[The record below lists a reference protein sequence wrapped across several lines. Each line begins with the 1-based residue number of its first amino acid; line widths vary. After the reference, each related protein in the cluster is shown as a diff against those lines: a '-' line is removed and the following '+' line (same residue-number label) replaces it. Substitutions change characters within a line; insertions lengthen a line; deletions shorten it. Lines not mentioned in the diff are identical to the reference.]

1 LLDRAV
7 VGIAQWLPRPGDAA
21 GNLAAAL
28 ELVAELGR
36 RRCDLI
42 VLPELWPSG
51 YSPKTLAGDVA
62 ASAEP
67 VDGPRTAAL
76 AGAAAAAGAWLAAG
90 SAPERDGSD
99 VYNTALLFGRDGELR
114 AVHRKAH
121 LYAPL
126 GEDEVFAAGQ
136 HLTVCPTEDFGPLGL
151 PVCFDGDFPETARA
165 LRLAGA
171 RVVVQASAYE
181 VEAESWWDRL
191 YPARALENGQWW
203 LMSNQCGRTPS
214 GVLLGGSQIISP
226 LGRVVSRAVKAHEL
240 AGPAGPALLV
250 AEIALAGELAEA
262 DRLNSALWENR
273 REELYTRA
281 GAAAS
286 AHDKPG
292 PPEDGLGPGRP
303 EPAGT
308 GRDI

>member
-1 LLDRAV
+1 MTEVVRPLLDRAV
-7 VGIAQWLPRPGDAA
+7 VGIAQWLPRPGDAE
-21 GNLAAAL
+21 GNLAVAL
-28 ELVAELGR
+28 ELVAELAR

-42 VLPELWPSG
+42 LLPELWPSG

-67 VDGPRTAAL
+67 LDGPRTAAL
-76 AGAAAAAGAWLAAG
+76 AAAAAAAGAWLAAG
-90 SAPERDGSD
+90 SVPERDGAD
-99 VYNTALLFGRDGELR
+99 VYNTALLFGRDGQLR
-114 AVHRKAH
+114 AAHRKAH

-126 GEDEVFAAGQ
+126 GEDLVFAAGQ
-136 HLTVCPTEDFGPLGL
+136 RLTVCPTEDFGVVGL

-203 LMSNQCGRTPS
+203 VMSNQCGRTPS
-214 GVLLGGSQIISP
+214 GALLGGSQIISP
-226 LGRVVSRAVKAHEL
+226 LGRVVGRAVKVHEL
-240 AGPAGPALLV
+240 VGPPLPELLV
-250 AEIALAGELAEA
+250 TEIAIREGLVEA

-273 REELYTRA
+273 REELYSRA
-281 GAAAS
+281 DACAL
-286 AHDKPG
+286 AHDPPG
-292 PPEDGLGPGRP
+292 PP
-303 EPAGT
+303 
-308 GRDI
+308 

>member
-1 LLDRAV
+1 MRLLLDRAV

-28 ELVAELGR
+28 ALIAELGGR
-36 RRCDLI
+36 GCDLI

-67 VDGPRTAAL
+67 LDGPRTSAL
-76 AGAAAAAGAWLAAG
+76 ARAAAAAGAWLAAG
-90 SAPERDGSD
+90 SVPERDGAD

-114 AVHRKAH
+114 GVHRKAH

-126 GEDEVFAAGQ
+126 GEDLIFAAGPR
-136 HLTVCPTEDFGPLGL
+136 LTVCPTEDFGAVGL

-181 VEAESWWDRL
+181 VEAESWWDAL

-203 LMSNQCGRTPS
+203 VMSNQCGQTPS
-214 GVLLGGSQIISP
+214 GTLLGGSQVISP
-226 LGRVVSRAVKAHEL
+226 LGRVVSRAAKAREL
-240 AGPAGPALLV
+240 TETKFPVGPALLV
-250 AEIALAGELAEA
+250 TEIALRAELAEA
-262 DRLNSALWENR
+262 DRLNAALWENR
-273 REELYTRA
+273 REELYARA
-281 GAAAS
+281 EAWA
-286 AHDKPG
+286 PG
-292 PPEDGLGPGRP
+292 
-303 EPAGT
+303 
-308 GRDI
+308 

>member
-1 LLDRAV
+1 MPLLDRAV
-7 VGIAQWLPRPGDAA
+7 IGIAQWLPRPGDPA
-21 GNLAAAL
+21 GNLATAL

-42 VLPELWPSG
+42 LLPELWPSG

-67 VDGPRTAAL
+67 LDGQRTAAL
-76 AGAAAAAGAWLAAG
+76 AAGAAAAGAWLAAG
-90 SAPERDGSD
+90 SVPERDGAD

-126 GEDEVFAAGQ
+126 GEDEVFSAGQ
-136 HLTVCPTEDFGPLGL
+136 RLTVCPTEDFGMLGL

-181 VEAESWWDRL
+181 VEAESWWDGL

-203 LMSNQCGRTPS
+203 VMSNQCGKTPS
-214 GVLLGGSQIISP
+214 GTLLGGSQIISP
-226 LGRVVSRAVKAHEL
+226 SGRVVIRAVKAHEL
-240 AGPAGPALLV
+240 TGPAEPALLV
-250 AEIALAGELAEA
+250 AGIALRDELAEA
-262 DRLNSALWENR
+262 DRMNSALWECR
-273 REELYTRA
+273 REELYSRA
-281 GAAAS
+281 DAWAP
-286 AHDKPG
+286 AHDPQNQ
-292 PPEDGLGPGRP
+292 P
-303 EPAGT
+303 
-308 GRDI
+308 

>member
-42 VLPELWPSG
+42 LLPELWPSG

-62 ASAEP
+62 TSAEP
-67 VDGPRTAAL
+67 LDGPRTAAL
-76 AGAAAAAGAWLAAG
+76 AAAAAAAGAWLAAG
-90 SAPERDGSD
+90 SVPERDGAD
-99 VYNTALLFGRDGELR
+99 VYNTAQLFGRDGELR

-126 GEDEVFAAGQ
+126 GEDEVFSAGRR
-136 HLTVCPTEDFGPLGL
+136 LTVCPTEDFGTVGL

-181 VEAESWWDRL
+181 LEAESWWDGL

-203 LMSNQCGRTPS
+203 VMSNQCGTTPS
-214 GVLLGGSQIISP
+214 GTLLGGSQVISP
-226 LGRVVSRAVKAHEL
+226 LGRIVSRAAKVHEA
-240 AGPAGPALLV
+240 AGPAGRELLV
-250 AEIALAGELAEA
+250 TDIALRGELAEA
-262 DRLNSALWENR
+262 DRVNSALWQNR
-273 REELYTRA
+273 REELYIRA
-281 GAAAS
+281 DAWAP
-286 AHDKPG
+286 AHDSP
-292 PPEDGLGPGRP
+292 DRH
-303 EPAGT
+303 
-308 GRDI
+308 

>member
-1 LLDRAV
+1 MLDQAV
-7 VGIAQWLPRPGDAA
+7 VGIAQWLPRPGDTA

-28 ELVAELGR
+28 ELVTELGR

-51 YSPKTLAGDVA
+51 YSPNTLAEDVA

-67 VDGPRTAAL
+67 LDGPRTAAL
-76 AGAAAAAGAWLAAG
+76 AAVAAAAGAWLAAG
-90 SAPERDGSD
+90 SVPERDGAD

-126 GEDEVFAAGQ
+126 GEDLIFAAGQ
-136 HLTVCPTEDFGPLGL
+136 RLTVCPTEDFGVLGL

-181 VEAESWWDRL
+181 VEAEAWWDRL

-203 LMSNQCGRTPS
+203 VMSNQCGRTPS
-214 GVLLGGSQIISP
+214 GALLGGSQIISP
-226 LGRVVSRAVKAHEL
+226 LGVVVSRAVKIHEL
-240 AGPAGPALLV
+240 AGPPGPALLV
-250 AEIALAGELAEA
+250 ATIALRGELAEA
-262 DRLNSALWENR
+262 DRLNSALWAGR
-273 REELYTRA
+273 REELYSRA
-281 GAAAS
+281 DARAP
-286 AHDKPG
+286 AHDAPG
-292 PPEDGLGPGRP
+292 TP
-303 EPAGT
+303 
-308 GRDI
+308 

>member
-1 LLDRAV
+1 MLDRAV
-7 VGIAQWLPRPGDAA
+7 IGVAQWLPRPGDPA
-21 GNLAAAL
+21 GNLATAL
-28 ELVAELGR
+28 ALVAQLGQ

-42 VLPELWPSG
+42 LLPELWPSG
-51 YSPKTLAGDVA
+51 YSPKTLATDVA

-76 AGAAAAAGAWLAAG
+76 AAAAADAGAWLAAG
-90 SAPERDGSD
+90 SMPERDGAD
-99 VYNTALLFGRDGELR
+99 VYNTALLFARDGELR

-126 GEDEVFAAGQ
+126 GEDLVFTAGQ
-136 HLTVCPTEDFGPLGL
+136 RLTACPTGDFGVVGL

-181 VEAESWWDRL
+181 VEAETWWDGL

-203 LMSNQCGRTPS
+203 VMSNQCGRTPS
-214 GVLLGGSQIISP
+214 GLLLGGSQIISP
-226 LGRVVSRAVKAHEL
+226 LGGIVGRAAKVHELTSRA
-240 AGPAGPALLV
+240 GPELLV
-250 AEIALAGELAEA
+250 AEIALAEELAEA

-273 REELYTRA
+273 REELYIR
-281 GAAAS
+281 
-286 AHDKPG
+286 
-292 PPEDGLGPGRP
+292 
-303 EPAGT
+303 
-308 GRDI
+308 

>member
-7 VGIAQWLPRPGDAA
+7 VGIAQWLPRPGDTA
-21 GNLAAAL
+21 GNLTAAL
-28 ELVAELGR
+28 ELVTELGGH
-36 RRCDLI
+36 RCDLI
-42 VLPELWPSG
+42 LLPELWPSG
-51 YSPKTLAGDVA
+51 YSPKTLADDVA

-67 VDGPRTAAL
+67 LDGPRTAAL
-76 AGAAAAAGAWLAAG
+76 ARAARAAGAWLAAG
-90 SAPERDGSD
+90 SVPESDGAD
-99 VYNTALLFGRDGELR
+99 FYNTAMLFGRDGELR

-126 GEDEVFAAGQ
+126 GEDRIFAAGQ
-136 HLTVCPTEDFGPLGL
+136 RLTVCPTEDFGVLGL

-171 RVVVQASAYE
+171 RVVVQSSAYE
-181 VEAESWWDRL
+181 LEAESWWDTL

-214 GVLLGGSQIISP
+214 GALLGGSQLISP
-226 LGRVVSRAVKAHEL
+226 LGGVVSRAAKVHEL
-240 AGPAGPALLV
+240 AGEDERTLLV
-250 AEIALAGELAEA
+250 AEIALREELAEA

-281 GAAAS
+281 DAWAPAPDS
-286 AHDKPG
+286 PG
-292 PPEDGLGPGRP
+292 PP
-303 EPAGT
+303 
-308 GRDI
+308 

>member
-1 LLDRAV
+1 MLDRAV
-7 VGIAQWLPRPGDAA
+7 VGIAQWLPRPGDTA

-51 YSPKTLAGDVA
+51 YSPKTLAEDVA

-76 AGAAAAAGAWLAAG
+76 AAAAAAAGAWLAAG
-90 SAPERDGSD
+90 SVPERDGAD
-99 VYNTALLFGRDGELR
+99 VYNTALLFGRDGDLR

-126 GEDEVFAAGQ
+126 GEDLIFAAGQ
-136 HLTVCPTEDFGPLGL
+136 RLTVCPTGDFGVLGL

-181 VEAESWWDRL
+181 VEAEAWWDRL

-203 LMSNQCGRTPS
+203 VMSNQCGHTPS
-214 GVLLGGSQIISP
+214 GTLLGGSQVISP
-226 LGRVVSRAVKAHEL
+226 LGAVVSRAVKVHEL
-240 AGPAGPALLV
+240 TGPPGPALLV
-250 AEIALAGELAEA
+250 ATIALRKELAEA
-262 DRLNSALWENR
+262 DRLNSALWTGR
-273 REELYTRA
+273 REELYSRA
-281 GAAAS
+281 DARAS
-286 AHDKPG
+286 AHDPPG
-292 PPEDGLGPGRP
+292 TP
-303 EPAGT
+303 
-308 GRDI
+308 

>member
-1 LLDRAV
+1 
-7 VGIAQWLPRPGDAA
+7 
-21 GNLAAAL
+21 
-28 ELVAELGR
+28 
-36 RRCDLI
+36 
-42 VLPELWPSG
+42 
-51 YSPKTLAGDVA
+51 VA

-76 AGAAAAAGAWLAAG
+76 AGAATAAGAWLAAG
-90 SAPERDGSD
+90 SVPERDGAD
-99 VYNTALLFGRDGELR
+99 VYNTALLFGRDGGLR

-136 HLTVCPTEDFGPLGL
+136 HLTICPTEDFGLLGL

-203 LMSNQCGRTPS
+203 LMSNQCGQTPS

-240 AGPAGPALLV
+240 AGQAGPVLLV

-281 GAAAS
+281 YAAAS

>member
-1 LLDRAV
+1 VRLLLDRAV

-28 ELVAELGR
+28 ALIAELGGR
-36 RRCDLI
+36 GCDLI

-67 VDGPRTAAL
+67 LDGPRTAAL
-76 AGAAAAAGAWLAAG
+76 ARAAAAAGAWLAAG
-90 SAPERDGSD
+90 SVPERDAAD

-114 AVHRKAH
+114 GVHRKAH

-126 GEDEVFAAGQ
+126 GEDLIFAAGPR
-136 HLTVCPTEDFGPLGL
+136 LTVCPTEDFGAVGL

-181 VEAESWWDRL
+181 VEAESWWDAL

-203 LMSNQCGRTPS
+203 VMSNQCGRTPS
-214 GVLLGGSQIISP
+214 GTLLGGSQVISP
-226 LGRVVSRAVKAHEL
+226 LGRVVSRAAKAREL
-240 AGPAGPALLV
+240 TETKFPVGPALLV
-250 AEIALAGELAEA
+250 TEIALRAELAEA
-262 DRLNSALWENR
+262 DRLNAALWENR
-273 REELYTRA
+273 REELYARA
-281 GAAAS
+281 EAWA
-286 AHDKPG
+286 PG
-292 PPEDGLGPGRP
+292 
-303 EPAGT
+303 
-308 GRDI
+308 

>member
-21 GNLAAAL
+21 GNLATAL

-42 VLPELWPSG
+42 LLPELWPSG
-51 YSPKTLAGDVA
+51 YSPKTLAEDVA
-62 ASAEP
+62 TSAEP
-67 VDGPRTAAL
+67 VDGRRTAAL
-76 AGAAAAAGAWLAAG
+76 AAAAAAAGAWLAAG
-90 SAPERDGSD
+90 SVPERDGAD

-114 AVHRKAH
+114 AMHRKAH

-126 GEDEVFAAGQ
+126 GEDQVFSAGQ
-136 HLTVCPTEDFGPLGL
+136 HLTVCPTEDLGVLGL

-181 VEAESWWDRL
+181 LEAESWWDGL

-203 LMSNQCGRTPS
+203 VMSNQCGTTPS
-214 GVLLGGSQIISP
+214 GTLLGGSQVISP
-226 LGRVVSRAVKAHEL
+226 LGRIVSRAAKVHQA
-240 AGPAGPALLV
+240 AGPAGRELLV
-250 AEIALAGELAEA
+250 TEIALREELAEA
-262 DRLNSALWENR
+262 DRVNSALWENR
-273 REELYTRA
+273 REELYRRA
-281 GAAAS
+281 VGCAP
-286 AHDKPG
+286 AHDSQG
-292 PPEDGLGPGRP
+292 PP
-303 EPAGT
+303 
-308 GRDI
+308 

>member
-1 LLDRAV
+1 MT
-7 VGIAQWLPRPGDAA
+7 RPGTW
-21 GNLAAAL
+21 LSAL
-28 ELVAELGR
+28 ELIAELGG

-51 YSPKTLAGDVA
+51 YSPKTLADDVA

-67 VDGPRTAAL
+67 LDGPRTAAL
-76 AGAAAAAGAWLAAG
+76 ARAAAAAGAWLAAG
-90 SAPERDGSD
+90 SVPERDGAD

-114 AVHRKAH
+114 GVHRKAH

-126 GEDEVFAAGQ
+126 GEDLIFAAGPR
-136 HLTVCPTEDFGPLGL
+136 LTVCPTEDFGVVGL

-181 VEAESWWDRL
+181 AEAEGWWDGL

-203 LMSNQCGRTPS
+203 VMSNQCGRTPS
-214 GVLLGGSQIISP
+214 GALLGGSQVISP
-226 LGRVVSRAVKAHEL
+226 LGRVVSRAVKVHEL
-240 AGPAGPALLV
+240 AGTGFPAGPALLV
-250 AEIALAGELAEA
+250 AEIALREELAEA

-281 GAAAS
+281 DAWAAGQHVRVPWRS
-286 AHDKPG
+286 PWTHP
-292 PPEDGLGPGRP
+292 
-303 EPAGT
+303 
-308 GRDI
+308 

>member
-1 LLDRAV
+1 MVRPVLDRAV

-21 GNLAAAL
+21 ANLAAAL
-28 ELVAELGR
+28 GLIAKLGG

-67 VDGPRTAAL
+67 LDGPRTAAL
-76 AGAAAAAGAWLAAG
+76 ARAAAAAGAWLAAG
-90 SAPERDGSD
+90 SVPERDGAD

-114 AVHRKAH
+114 GVHRKAH

-126 GEDEVFAAGQ
+126 GEDLIFAAGPR
-136 HLTVCPTEDFGPLGL
+136 LTVCPTEDFGVVGL

-181 VEAESWWDRL
+181 VEAQGWWDGL

-203 LMSNQCGRTPS
+203 VMSNQCGRTPS
-214 GVLLGGSQIISP
+214 GVLLGGSQVISP
-226 LGRVVSRAVKAHEL
+226 LGRVVSRAVKVGEVADQ
-240 AGPAGPALLV
+240 AGPALLV
-250 AEIALAGELAEA
+250 AEIALREELAEA
-262 DRLNSALWENR
+262 DRLNAALWENR
-273 REELYTRA
+273 REELYARA
-281 GAAAS
+281 EAWA
-286 AHDKPG
+286 PG
-292 PPEDGLGPGRP
+292 
-303 EPAGT
+303 
-308 GRDI
+308 

>member
-1 LLDRAV
+1 MLDRAV

-21 GNLAAAL
+21 GNLATAV

-51 YSPKTLAGDVA
+51 YSPKTLAEDVA
-62 ASAEP
+62 TCAEP
-67 VDGPRTAAL
+67 VDGSRTAAL
-76 AGAAAAAGAWLAAG
+76 AAAAAAAGAWLAAG
-90 SAPERDGSD
+90 SVPEREGAD

-126 GEDEVFAAGQ
+126 GEDEVFSAGQ
-136 HLTVCPTEDFGPLGL
+136 RLTVCPTGDFGVLGL

-181 VEAESWWDRL
+181 LEAESWWDAL

-203 LMSNQCGRTPS
+203 VMSNQCGRTPS
-214 GVLLGGSQIISP
+214 GTLLGGSQIISP
-226 LGRVVSRAVKAHEL
+226 LGRVVSRAAKVHDVT
-240 AGPAGPALLV
+240 GPAEPTLLV

-273 REELYTRA
+273 REELYIRA
-281 GAAAS
+281 DAWAP
-286 AHDKPG
+286 AHDPQDQ
-292 PPEDGLGPGRP
+292 P
-303 EPAGT
+303 
-308 GRDI
+308 

>member
-1 LLDRAV
+1 MRLLLDRAV
-7 VGIAQWLPRPGDAA
+7 IGIAQWLPRPGDAA

-28 ELVAELGR
+28 GLIAKLGGR
-36 RRCDLI
+36 GCDLI

-67 VDGPRTAAL
+67 LEGPRTAAL
-76 AGAAAAAGAWLAAG
+76 ARAAAAAGAWLAAG
-90 SAPERDGSD
+90 SVPERDGAD
-99 VYNTALLFGRDGELR
+99 VYNTALLFGRNGALHC
-114 AVHRKAH
+114 VHRKAH

-126 GEDEVFAAGQ
+126 GEDLIFAAGPR
-136 HLTVCPTEDFGPLGL
+136 LTVCPTGDFGVIGL

-181 VEAESWWDRL
+181 VEAEGWWDGL

-203 LMSNQCGRTPS
+203 VMSNQCGRTPS
-214 GVLLGGSQIISP
+214 GALLGGSQVISP
-226 LGRVVSRAVKAHEL
+226 LGRVVSRAVKVHEL
-240 AGPAGPALLV
+240 ADAGGPVLLV
-250 AEIALAGELAEA
+250 TEIALREELAEA
-262 DRLNSALWENR
+262 DRLNAALWENR

-281 GAAAS
+281 DAW
-286 AHDKPG
+286 
-292 PPEDGLGPGRP
+292 
-303 EPAGT
+303 AGDNT
-308 GRDI
+308 

>member
-1 LLDRAV
+1 MAVGPNEAVRTLLDRAV
-7 VGIAQWLPRPGDAA
+7 VGIAQWLPYPGDPA

-42 VLPELWPSG
+42 LLPELWPSG

-76 AGAAAAAGAWLAAG
+76 AGAATAAGAWLAAG
-90 SAPERDGSD
+90 SVPERDGAD
-99 VYNTALLFGRDGELR
+99 IYNTALLFGRDGELR
-114 AVHRKAH
+114 TVHRKAH

-126 GEDEVFAAGQ
+126 GEDLVFAAGQ
-136 HLTVCPTEDFGPLGL
+136 RLTVCSTDDFGVLGL

-181 VEAESWWDRL
+181 LEAESWWDRL
-191 YPARALENGQWW
+191 YPARAMENGQWW
-203 LMSNQCGRTPS
+203 VMSNQCGRTPS
-214 GVLLGGSQIISP
+214 GTLLGGSQIISP
-226 LGRVVSRAVKAHEL
+226 LGRVVSRAVKVHEL
-240 AGPAGPALLV
+240 TGSAEPALLV
-250 AEIALAGELAEA
+250 ADIALREELAEA
-262 DRLNSALWENR
+262 DQVNSALWECR
-273 REELYTRA
+273 RDELYTRA
-281 GAAAS
+281 DAWPP
-286 AHDKPG
+286 AHDSPG
-292 PPEDGLGPGRP
+292 L
-303 EPAGT
+303 A
-308 GRDI
+308 

>member
-28 ELVAELGR
+28 GLIAELGTR
-36 RRCDLI
+36 HCDLI

-51 YSPKTLAGDVA
+51 YSPKTLADDVA

-67 VDGPRTAAL
+67 LDGPRTAAL

-90 SAPERDGSD
+90 SMPERDGAD
-99 VYNTALLFGRDGELR
+99 VYNTAVLFGRDGEMR
-114 AVHRKAH
+114 GAHRKAH

-126 GEDEVFAAGQ
+126 GEDLIFAAGPC
-136 HLTVCPTEDFGPLGL
+136 LTVCPTEDFGPVGL

-181 VEAESWWDRL
+181 VEAEGWWDGL

-203 LMSNQCGRTPS
+203 VMSNQCGRTPS
-214 GVLLGGSQIISP
+214 GALLGGSQVISP
-226 LGRVVSRAVKAHEL
+226 LGRVVSRAVKVHEL
-240 AGPAGPALLV
+240 ASSAGEALLV
-250 AEIALAGELAEA
+250 AEIALQAELAEA

-281 GAAAS
+281 EAWAS
-286 AHDKPG
+286 G
-292 PPEDGLGPGRP
+292 
-303 EPAGT
+303 
-308 GRDI
+308 

>member
-7 VGIAQWLPRPGDAA
+7 VGIAQWLPRPGDPA

-28 ELVAELGR
+28 GLVAELGR

-51 YSPKTLAGDVA
+51 YSPKTLTEDVA

-76 AGAAAAAGAWLAAG
+76 AAAAAAAGAWLAAG
-90 SAPERDGSD
+90 SVPERDGAD

-126 GEDEVFAAGQ
+126 GEDLVFAAGQ
-136 HLTVCPTEDFGPLGL
+136 RLTVCLTDDFGVLGL
-151 PVCFDGDFPETARA
+151 PVCFDGDFPETGRA

-181 VEAESWWDRL
+181 LEAESWWDRL
-191 YPARALENGQWW
+191 YPARAMENGQWW
-203 LMSNQCGRTPS
+203 VMSNQCGQTPS
-214 GVLLGGSQIISP
+214 GTLLGGSQIISP
-226 LGRVVSRAVKAHEL
+226 LGGIVSRAAKVYEA
-240 AGPAGPALLV
+240 AGRAGRELLV
-250 AEIALAGELAEA
+250 TEIALRDELSEA

-273 REELYTRA
+273 RGELYRRA
-281 GAAAS
+281 PDGAPA
-286 AHDKPG
+286 PG
-292 PPEDGLGPGRP
+292 PPGPPGTRP
-303 EPAGT
+303 G
-308 GRDI
+308 

>member
-1 LLDRAV
+1 MRPLLDRAV

-21 GNLAAAL
+21 GNLATAL

-42 VLPELWPSG
+42 LLPELWPSG

-62 ASAEP
+62 TSAEP

-76 AGAAAAAGAWLAAG
+76 AGAAAGAGAWLAAG
-90 SAPERDGSD
+90 SVPERDGAD

-126 GEDEVFAAGQ
+126 GEDEVFSAGQ
-136 HLTVCPTEDFGPLGL
+136 HLTVCPTGDFGVLGL

-181 VEAESWWDRL
+181 LEAESWWDGL

-203 LMSNQCGRTPS
+203 VMSNQCGTTPS
-214 GVLLGGSQIISP
+214 GTLLGGSQVISP
-226 LGRVVSRAVKAHEL
+226 LGRIVSRAAKVHEAGGRAGRQLLVTEL
-240 AGPAGPALLV
+240 ALR
-250 AEIALAGELAEA
+250 EELAEA
-262 DRLNSALWENR
+262 DRLNAALWENR
-273 REELYTRA
+273 REDLYTRA
-281 GAAAS
+281 GAWPPARDS
-286 AHDKPG
+286 PG
-292 PPEDGLGPGRP
+292 PP
-303 EPAGT
+303 
-308 GRDI
+308 

>member
-1 LLDRAV
+1 VRPLLDRAV

-28 ELVAELGR
+28 GLIAELGG

-67 VDGPRTAAL
+67 LDGPRTAAL
-76 AGAAAAAGAWLAAG
+76 ARAAAAAGAWLAAG
-90 SAPERDGSD
+90 SVPERDGAD
-99 VYNTALLFGRDGELR
+99 VYNTALLFGRDGDLR
-114 AVHRKAH
+114 GVHRKAH

-126 GEDEVFAAGQ
+126 GEDLIFAAGPR
-136 HLTVCPTEDFGPLGL
+136 LTVCPTEDFGVVGL

-165 LRLAGA
+165 LRRAGA

-181 VEAESWWDRL
+181 VEAQRWWDGL

-203 LMSNQCGRTPS
+203 VMSNQCGRTPS
-214 GVLLGGSQIISP
+214 GALLGGSQVISP
-226 LGRVVSRAVKAHEL
+226 LGHVVSRAVKVGEV
-240 AGPAGPALLV
+240 AGPVGPALLV
-250 AEIALAGELAEA
+250 AEIALREELAEA
-262 DRLNSALWENR
+262 DRLNAALWENR
-273 REELYTRA
+273 REELYT
-281 GAAAS
+281 S
-286 AHDKPG
+286 AEAWAPG
-292 PPEDGLGPGRP
+292 
-303 EPAGT
+303 
-308 GRDI
+308 